1 MSALGSMTN
10 ALRQVF
16 PVLRQGSETKQGP
29 HRSATPESMQMKNT
43 ATTLSL
49 QQSSAFVRE
58 GFVAFTPAHAETV
71 LRECRYERQRDETRA
86 KGHIST
92 LAEYM
97 RRGQWLEK
105 SQLDFAQ
112 LPSGKLILV
121 NGHHRMHAQIA
132 AGATILWSIVIHR
145 CADEHEVR
153 GLYYRFDTNLRK
165 RTSSNILSGIG
176 FAEDTGLS
184 KEIANALWNA
194 APVISDGMRFKR
206 NGPQDTVMMT
216 DDRIALCREY
226 LGEAKLM
233 GDAIKLAP
241 VFLRR
246 KLRTASVFGVAI
258 VTLKHCPDTAKPFW
272 FGLCE
277 DDGLKKG
284 DPRKALLAD
293 MQLRSGGSGLL
304 IAGMMASARCW
315 NAWCAGREISHV
327 KVTGHA
333 VALAGT
339 PYTVRA

>member
-1 MSALGSMTN
+1 MSALEAISG
-10 ALRQVF
+10 ALALLF
-16 PVLRQGSETKQGP
+16 PALRQGSETKQGP

-43 ATTLSL
+43 ATTLQL

-58 GFVAFTPAHAETV
+58 GFVTFTPAQASMV

-86 KGHIST
+86 KAHITT

-97 RRGQWLEK
+97 RRGQWLAK
-105 SQLDFAQ
+105 SQLDFAR

-132 AGATILWSIVIHR
+132 AASNVLWSVVIHD
-145 CADEHEVR
+145 CADDHDVR

-165 RTSSNILSGIG
+165 RTSSNILTGIG
-176 FAEDTGLS
+176 FSDEAGLS
-184 KEIANALWNA
+184 KETAAALWKA
-194 APVISDGMRFKR
+194 APVIADGLRFKR
-206 NGPQDTVMMT
+206 YAQSSGDILT
-216 DDRIALCREY
+216 DDRISLCHEY
-226 LGEAKLM
+226 LDQARFMDK
-233 GDAIKLAP
+233 AIKSAP

-246 KLRTASVFGVAI
+246 KLRTASVFAVAL
-258 VTLKHCPDTAKPFW
+258 VTLKFCPDTAKPFW
-272 FGLCE
+272 LGLCE

-293 MQLRSGGSGLL
+293 MQARDGTRGLL
-304 IAGMMASARCW
+304 AAGMMAGARCW
-315 NAWCAGREISHV
+315 NAWRANREITHV

-333 VALAGT
+333 VPLAGT